1 MSTPTYLIT
10 GGTTGIGLA
19 SAQLLAKQGARV
31 IVTGRNPDTL
41 HAAGALLPAG
51 VIRVRS
57 DSGSIDDSRGLGT
70 VLRTHTERLDGVFL
84 NAGTGRFGPFDGM
97 TPELYDEMFS
107 VNVRGP
113 YFQLQSL
120 LPLLANP
127 SSVVVNT
134 SVASDLAMVGTSIYA
149 ATKAALSSLG
159 RTLAVE
165 LAPRGVRVNAVS
177 PGPIRT
183 PIYDKLGMGPDDL
196 RGFEAS
202 MAAQTAL
209 RRFGTPDE
217 VAALVAFLIGP
228 SSGYITGDEI
238 TIDGGFR
245 HT

>member
-1 MSTPTYLIT
+1 MNNAAYLVT

-19 SAQLLAKQGARV
+19 TARLLAQQGARV

-41 HAAGALLPAG
+41 DAAGASLPAG
-51 VIRVRS
+51 VIRLRS
-57 DSGSIDDSRGLGT
+57 DSGSLEDSRALGLA
-70 VLRTHTERLDGVFL
+70 VKEHTARLDGVFL
-84 NAGTGRFGPFDGM
+84 NAGTGRFGPFEEM
-97 TPELYDEMFS
+97 TPALYEEMFS
-107 VNVRGP
+107 INVRGP

-120 LPLLANP
+120 LPLLTNP

-134 SVASDLAMVGTSIYA
+134 SVAGELAMPGTSIYA

-183 PIYDKLGMGPDDL
+183 PIYDKLGMDAESL
-196 RGFEAS
+196 RGFEQS

-209 RRFGTPDE
+209 RRFGAPEE
-217 VAALVAFLIGP
+217 VAALVAFLLGP
-228 SSGYITGDEI
+228 SSSFITGDEI
-238 TIDGGFR
+238 TVDGGFR